1 MVAFGKLITSAVA
14 LAIPAL
20 AALTPAQIVSNL
32 EMITQKSMA
41 LQAPAKTITL
51 VNAPLLVIGQGPLP
65 RIIQGFSDIVS
76 TGTNAISQMDGTAPV
91 PAGAD
96 SDAIAEAFRGFV
108 RVHQDLLNILIGK
121 AGLLSTVPFVGAPMA
136 AVLRAVENVVD
147 QLAFSLIDIVESR
160 TKDLQADAK
169 SLDGSLDTAIKA
181 YDGITSGITKRSLRY
196 ARRA

>member
-14 LAIPAL
+14 LAVPAL

-65 RIIQGFSDIVS
+65 TIIRGFSDIVS
-76 TGTNAISQMDGTAPV
+76 TGTNAIAQMDGTAPV

-96 SDAIAEAFRGFV
+96 SDAIADGFRSVSLNLAFIITLALI
-108 RVHQDLLNILIGK
+108 DLL
-121 AGLLSTVPFVGAPMA
+121 
-136 AVLRAVENVVD
+136 
-147 QLAFSLIDIVESR
+147 
-160 TKDLQADAK
+160 
-169 SLDGSLDTAIKA
+169 
-181 YDGITSGITKRSLRY
+181 
-196 ARRA
+196 

>member
-20 AALTPAQIVSNL
+20 AAVTPAQIVSNL

-96 SDAIAEAFRGFV
+96 SDAIAEAFRGVSLNHAFSSTLALI
-108 RVHQDLLNILIGK
+108 DLL
-121 AGLLSTVPFVGAPMA
+121 
-136 AVLRAVENVVD
+136 
-147 QLAFSLIDIVESR
+147 
-160 TKDLQADAK
+160 
-169 SLDGSLDTAIKA
+169 
-181 YDGITSGITKRSLRY
+181 
-196 ARRA
+196 